1 MEEFDLKAYVKQECA
16 ITWDDTSLDSQIEE
30 AKAYLRD
37 ISGTSISFDA
47 PGTATSLLKN
57 RVRYDRNGALALFE
71 TDFRSSLLRFQLSEG
86 LKGGVLD
93 GESK

>member
-1 MEEFDLKAYVKQECA
+1 MKTYVKQECA
-16 ITWDDTSLDSQIEE
+16 VTWDDPSLDSQIEE
-30 AKAYLRD
+30 AKAYLKD

-71 TDFRSSLLRFQLSEG
+71 TDYRSSLLRFQLSEG
-86 LKGGVLD
+86 LKGGAAD
-93 GESK
+93 GKSE